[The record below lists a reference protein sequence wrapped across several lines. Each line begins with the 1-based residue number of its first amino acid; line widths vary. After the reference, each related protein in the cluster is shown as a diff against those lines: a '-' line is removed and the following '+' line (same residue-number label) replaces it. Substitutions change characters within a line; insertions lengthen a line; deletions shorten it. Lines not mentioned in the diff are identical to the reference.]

1 MINTERIAGRQ
12 FGLLV
17 FFFIVG
23 NSFLLEPSYL
33 VPEAKQDAWISSLI
47 GIVIGWLLVWLYNS
61 LGSKFPVQTLTE
73 YSEMILGH
81 WLGKLAAMVLFI
93 CFFLIAAIVLRVLGD
108 FVVIQLMPETPI
120 DSILILFLAITVWG
134 ARAGIETIGRT
145 AEILFPV
152 FFILFISFFMLSA
165 PNFEFKNMQPI
176 VTGTG
181 VNSILRGAIQFIHFP
196 LMEMVALLMLFP
208 YVNSK
213 KSAKRAFHSGML
225 LGSFVLLTVTTLS
238 ILVLGAEAASK
249 QLYPS
254 FLIAK
259 KINIAGFLQRIEVI
273 MAIMW
278 FISIL
283 FRLILYFYGSALS
296 LAQILKLRD
305 YRPLTFPLGL
315 ILYILCLT
323 VSSNSIEIKNI
334 MSLVGLPFKITYGFL
349 IPLILLITAKL
360 RKF

>member
-1 MINTERIAGRQ
+1 MKNTERIAGRQ

-17 FFFIVG
+17 FFFTVG
-23 NSFLLEPSYL
+23 NSFILLPTYI

-47 GIVIGWLLVWLYNS
+47 AIVIGWLLVLLYNS
-61 LGSKFPVQTLTE
+61 LGSKFPARTITE
-73 YSEMILGH
+73 YSEIILGN
-81 WLGKLAAMVLFI
+81 WFGKLAALVLFI
-93 CFFLIAAIVLRVLGD
+93 CFFLLAAIVLRVLGD

-120 DSILILFLAITVWG
+120 DSIVILFLVIVVLG

-152 FFILFISFFMLSA
+152 FIILFISFFMLST
-165 PNFEFKNMQPI
+165 PSFDFKNMQPI

-196 LMEMVALLMLFP
+196 FLEMVALLMVFP
-208 YVNSK
+208 NVNSK
-213 KSAKRAFHSGML
+213 KSAKRAFHNGML

-238 ILVLGAEAASK
+238 ILVLGAEATTEHF
-249 QLYPS
+249 YPS
-254 FLIAK
+254 FTIAK
-259 KINIAGFLQRIEVI
+259 EINIAGFLQRIEAI

-283 FRLILYFYGSALS
+283 YKLILLFYGSALS
-296 LAQILKLRD
+296 LAQMMKLRD
-305 YRPLTFPLGL
+305 YRPLTYPLGL

-323 VSSNSIEIKNI
+323 ESSNVMEIKHI
-334 MSLVGLPFKITYGFL
+334 MILIGFPFKITFAFL
-349 IPLILLITAKL
+349 IPLLLLITAKL
-360 RKF
+360 RKL